1 MPVRSRVLSM
11 SVLNPAHPGYLAD
24 LPVAE
29 QARGIAYAEGVLGT
43 NREYLLHTGAALDDV
58 GLHDGNVDQLCRAV
72 REIRATEDGAMLS
85 TSLGVDSTR

>member
-1 MPVRSRVLSM
+1 M
-11 SVLNPAHPGYLAD
+11 SVINSAHPGYLAD

-43 NREYLLHTGAALDDV
+43 NREYLFRTCDVLDDV

-72 REIRATEDGAMLS
+72 REIRATEVGAMLS
-85 TSLGVDSTR
+85 TSLGVDRTR